1 MTSIETRTIE
11 GTEAFNC
18 GIYEDI
24 HHE

>member
-1 MTSIETRTIE
+1 MTSIDTRTIE
-11 GTEAFNC
+11 GNEAFNC